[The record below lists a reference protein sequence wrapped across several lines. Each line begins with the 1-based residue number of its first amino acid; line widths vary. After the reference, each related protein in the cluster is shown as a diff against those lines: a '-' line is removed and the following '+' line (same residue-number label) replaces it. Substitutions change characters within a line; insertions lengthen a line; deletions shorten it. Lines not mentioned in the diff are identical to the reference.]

1 MEFGITLA
9 TAADSWKVV
18 QRAETLGFTYAWF
31 YDTQMLNA
39 DPFVAMA
46 AAAMQTTTINLGT
59 GVLVPS
65 NRLAP
70 VTANC
75 LASLNKLA
83 PGRIHFGIATGFTA
97 RRAMGLGAVKLDDM
111 AEYIRIVQ
119 GLLKRETV
127 TWDFEGRQRHIRFL
141 NPELDLINTQ
151 DHIPLYISAFG
162 PRSQALTAQLG
173 AGWIYSMRH
182 PEQSVDQLRQ
192 MQQAWRAAGRDPAT
206 LYAVAQASGCVLT
219 AGEAYD
225 SPKAKTQAGPSAVMI
240 LHDLVE
246 AAEHRPLGYRMS
258 PTLQPLLDA
267 YRELYAQYE
276 PADARYLQVHRWH
289 LMKLRPEEQHL
300 VTPELIKNLTF
311 TGAKESLRQGI
322 RTLREAGYAQF
333 AMHIRYGHAA
343 MLEEWAEVL
352 SGV

>member
-1 MEFGITLA
+1 MDFGITLA

-18 QRAETLGFTYAWF
+18 QRAEELGYTYAWF

-46 AAAMQTTTINLGT
+46 AAAMTTHTINLGT

-65 NRLAP
+65 NRIAP

-83 PGRIHFGIATGFTA
+83 PGRIHFGIASGFTA

-111 AEYIRIVQ
+111 AAYIRLVQ
-119 GLLKRETV
+119 GLLRRDTV
-127 TWDFEGRQRHIRFL
+127 EWDFEGHRRKIRFL
-141 NPELDLINTQ
+141 NPELDLINTA
-151 DHIPLYISAFG
+151 DDIPLYISAFG

-173 AGWIYSMRH
+173 AGWIYSLRH
-182 PEQSVDQLRQ
+182 PEQSVEQLRR
-192 MQQAWRAAGRDPAT
+192 MQQAWRQAGRAPED
-206 LYAVAQASGCVLT
+206 LYAVAQGSGCVL
-219 AGEAYD
+219 APGEAYD
-225 SPKAKTQAGPSAVMI
+225 SPKAKAQAGPSAVMV

-246 AAEHRPLGYRMS
+246 ADVHRPLGYRV
-258 PTLQPLLDA
+258 PADLQPLLDA
-267 YRELYAQYE
+267 YKELYAQYE

-289 LMKLRPEEQHL
+289 LMKLRSEEEHL
-300 VTPELIKNLTF
+300 ATPELIRNLTF
-311 TGAKESLRQGI
+311 SGTTAFLREGI
-322 RTLREAGYAQF
+322 RTLREAGFAQF
-333 AMHIRYGHAA
+333 AAHIRYGQNT